1 MITLALSKGRILEQ
15 ALPLLSRAG
24 IEPEEDPR
32 SSRKLVIP
40 VKGGDFRLLVIRAQD
55 VPIYVE
61 YAAAD
66 LGIAG
71 KDVLMELGGLNL
83 YEPLDLGIARCRMV
97 VAGRR
102 DRGSQGQRPR
112 VATKYAETTRRFFAE
127 RGTQVDIIP
136 LTGSMELAP
145 QVGLAD
151 WIVDLVDTGNTLKA
165 NGLVVLDHIADI
177 SSRLVVNKGSMKMKH
192 AAIRAVIDRLADAA
206 TANGF
211 EVAARG

>member
-1 MITLALSKGRILEQ
+1 MITLAISKGRILEE

-24 IEPEEDPR
+24 IVPEEDPR

-40 VKGGDFRLLVIRAQD
+40 VEGGEFRLLVIRAQD

-61 YAAAD
+61 HGAAD

-71 KDVLMELGGLNL
+71 KDVLLEMGGANL

-102 DRGSQGQRPR
+102 DRSGHGKRLR

-127 RGTQVDIIP
+127 RGTQVEIIP
-136 LTGSMELAP
+136 LSGSMELAP

-177 SSRLVVNKGSMKMKH
+177 SSRLIVNKGSMKMKH
-192 AAIRAVIDRLADAA
+192 AAIKAVIDRLASAA
-206 TANGF
+206 SAVAGRA
-211 EVAARG
+211 AARG

>member
-1 MITLALSKGRILEQ
+1 MITLAISKGRILEE

-40 VKGGDFRLLVIRAQD
+40 VEGGELRLLLIRAQD

-61 YAAAD
+61 HGAAD

-71 KDVLMELGGLNL
+71 KDVLLEQGGLNL

-97 VAGRR
+97 VAGRQ
-102 DRGSQGQRPR
+102 DRSRLGKRPR
-112 VATKYAETTRRFFAE
+112 VGTKYAETTRRFFAK
-127 RGTQVDIIP
+127 RGTQVEIIP
-136 LTGSMELAP
+136 LSGSMELAP
-145 QVGLAD
+145 QVGLSD
-151 WIVDLVDTGNTLKA
+151 WIVDLVDSGNTLRA
-165 NGLVVLDHIADI
+165 NGLVVLHHIADI

-192 AAIRAVIDRLADAA
+192 SDIGAIIERLAAA
-206 TANGF
+206 ASAAA
-211 EVAARG
+211 VRAAARG

>member
-24 IEPEEDPR
+24 IEPDEDPR

-40 VKGGDFRLLVIRAQD
+40 AKGGKFRLLVIRAQD
-55 VPIYVE
+55 VPIYVDH
-61 YAAAD
+61 AAAD

-71 KDVLMELGGLNL
+71 KDVLLELGGLNL

-97 VAGRR
+97 VAGRK
-102 DRGSQGQRPR
+102 DQGSRSRRPR

-127 RGTQVDIIP
+127 RGTQVEIIP
-136 LTGSMELAP
+136 LSGSMELAP
-145 QVGLAD
+145 QVDLAD

-165 NGLVVLDHIADI
+165 NGLVVLEHIADI
-177 SSRLVVNKGSMKMKH
+177 SSRLVVNKASMKMKH
-192 AAIRAVIDRLADAA
+192 AEIKAVIDRLADASSE
-206 TANGF
+206 TA
-211 EVAARG
+211 VQTAARG